1 MVTSTYVT
9 NLGMCRLAV
18 QGSSARFLLCSCI
31 NWPTGPPSKAT
42 TAVYAYIT
50 HTMLSPHCTNV
61 PKTCV
66 LQARRAPQHKVHGH
80 DNSRQPGV
88 ARPYYPCRQQS
99 ANPKRRNK
107 DPEQQMQDDFH
118 PAEPNS
124 K

>member
-9 NLGMCRLAV
+9 NLGMWLAV

-50 HTMLSPHCTNV
+50 HTMLGPHCTNV

-66 LQARRAPQHKVHGH
+66 LQL
-80 DNSRQPGV
+80 
-88 ARPYYPCRQQS
+88 
-99 ANPKRRNK
+99 
-107 DPEQQMQDDFH
+107 
-118 PAEPNS
+118 AEPHSIRYMVMITAANQG
-124 K
+124 